1 MRKGGSVNATK
12 TRKRSKEEVRKQ
24 MIDSLSNS
32 KKVEKKNL
40 NKQADKVKNCEE
52 ATIIVKEYEHII
64 RKKKKNIISVAYQQ
78 GKVFKRFKE
87 QKKILNI
94 VKGFKVNNKILNFF

>member
-1 MRKGGSVNATK
+1 
-12 TRKRSKEEVRKQ
+12 

-64 RKKKKNIISVAYQQ
+64 RKKKEKHHFCSISARESFQKIQRAKEDFKYCQRIQ
-78 GKVFKRFKE
+78 GK
-87 QKKILNI
+87 
-94 VKGFKVNNKILNFF
+94 